1 MYYRKSNSGQ
11 RVEWNPANESAAIQA
26 LIETSDT
33 GVSAENEVPT
43 EEKIK
48 LSRDVAESVNK
59 RYKALTLKK
68 LVVSS
73 EDGEVESGGV
83 SSETITTE
91 LVNGDDERHTGSY
104 TATVSIDYSTKEV
117 DIVDGVGELQ
127 ITTDKNVNAVVN
139 VRAIELNDSK
149 AVSSDE
155 IRVDVI

>member
-1 MYYRKSNSGQ
+1 MYYRKSNSGNQ
-11 RVEWNPANESAAIQA
+11 VEWNPANESAAIQT

-33 GVSAENEVPT
+33 GVSAENEVT

-48 LSRDVAESVNK
+48 LSRDAAESVKK

-73 EDGEVESGGV
+73 ENGEVESGGV
-83 SSETITTE
+83 SPETITTE

-104 TATVSIDYSTKEV
+104 TATVLIDNSTKEV

>member
-1 MYYRKSNSGQ
+1 M
-11 RVEWNPANESAAIQA
+11 
-26 LIETSDT
+26 
-33 GVSAENEVPT
+33 
-43 EEKIK
+43 
-48 LSRDVAESVNK
+48 
-59 RYKALTLKK
+59 
-68 LVVSS
+68 
-73 EDGEVESGGV
+73 ESGGV

-104 TATVSIDYSTKEV
+104 TATVSIDNSTKEV

>member
-1 MYYRKSNSGQ
+1 
-11 RVEWNPANESAAIQA
+11 VEWNPANESTAIQA

-33 GVSAENEVPT
+33 GVSAENEAPT
-43 EEKIK
+43 EGKIK
-48 LSRDVAESVNK
+48 LSRDVAKSVSK

-83 SSETITTE
+83 SSETIITE

-104 TATVSIDYSTKEV
+104 TATVLIDNSTKEV

-139 VRAIELNDSK
+139 VRAIELNGSK

-155 IRVDVI
+155 IGVDVI

>member
-1 MYYRKSNSGQ
+1 M
-11 RVEWNPANESAAIQA
+11 
-26 LIETSDT
+26 
-33 GVSAENEVPT
+33 
-43 EEKIK
+43 
-48 LSRDVAESVNK
+48 
-59 RYKALTLKK
+59 
-68 LVVSS
+68 
-73 EDGEVESGGV
+73 

-104 TATVSIDYSTKEV
+104 TATVSIDYSTKQV

>member
-1 MYYRKSNSGQ
+1 MYYRKSNSGH
-11 RVEWNPANESAAIQA
+11 RVEWNPASESAAIQA
-26 LIETSDT
+26 LIETSGT
-33 GVSAENEVPT
+33 GVSAENEAPT

-48 LSRDVAESVNK
+48 LSRDVGESVSK

-73 EDGEVESGGV
+73 EDGKVESGGV

-91 LVNGDDERHTGSY
+91 LVNGDDERHAGSH
-104 TATVSIDYSTKEV
+104 TATVLIDNSAKQV

-127 ITTDKNVNAVVN
+127 ITTDKNVGAVVN
-139 VRAIELNDSK
+139 VRAIELNGSK

-155 IRVDVI
+155 IGVDVI

>member
-11 RVEWNPANESAAIQA
+11 RVEWNPANESAAIQT

-48 LSRDVAESVNK
+48 LSRDVAESVKK

-83 SSETITTE
+83 SSETITE
-91 LVNGDDERHTGSY
+91 NR
-104 TATVSIDYSTKEV
+104 
-117 DIVDGVGELQ
+117 GESL
-127 ITTDKNVNAVVN
+127 A
-139 VRAIELNDSK
+139 L
-149 AVSSDE
+149 
-155 IRVDVI
+155 

>member
-1 MYYRKSNSGQ
+1 M
-11 RVEWNPANESAAIQA
+11 EWNPANESAAIQA

-73 EDGEVESGGV
+73 ENGEVESGGV
-83 SSETITTE
+83 SSKTITTE
-91 LVNGDDERHTGSY
+91 LVNGDDERHTGSH
-104 TATVSIDYSTKEV
+104 TATVLIDNSAKQV
-117 DIVDGVGELQ
+117 DIVDGVGEL
-127 ITTDKNVNAVVN
+127 
-139 VRAIELNDSK
+139 
-149 AVSSDE
+149 
-155 IRVDVI
+155 